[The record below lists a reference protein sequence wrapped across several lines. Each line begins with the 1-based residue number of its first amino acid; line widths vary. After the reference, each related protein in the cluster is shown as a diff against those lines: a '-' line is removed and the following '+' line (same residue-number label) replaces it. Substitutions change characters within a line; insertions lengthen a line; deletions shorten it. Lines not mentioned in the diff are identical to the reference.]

1 MHNNTLTCNSW
12 VSRERQKNFSS
23 WDLLY
28 IFPSLCFWMNG
39 LQDSELKMCHKHMA
53 QNIIGCLNSQ
63 TTSEVQLRVH
73 QKTQCSSHTNWT
85 AVKCQRWKLTMQQLA
100 DCVNTAA
107 QLILR
112 APLKMILC
120 CAFTTAS
127 MASVAIFCL
136 AALNSDL
143 QPPSSSTT
151 VVQGQNIP
159 KVVTEKPAMET
170 DWYLRYEKLQNFY
183 VECKTESS
191 PKHNFGGCPFLLL
204 SSPQRQINV
213 PV

>member
-1 MHNNTLTCNSW
+1 MYKKKKKKQSTLHGMHNNTLTCNSW

-107 QLILR
+107 QFILR

-151 VVQGQNIP
+151 ARYRGRIFP
-159 KVVTEKPAMET
+159 R
-170 DWYLRYEKLQNFY
+170 WSLRSQRWRRIDISDMRN
-183 VECKTESS
+183 CKT
-191 PKHNFGGCPFLLL
+191 FM
-204 SSPQRQINV
+204 
-213 PV
+213 